1 MGEGMEHEISPD
13 PKRTET
19 DPYTGSFQESH
30 CKLIDLPF
38 SPESIEQ
45 ILQWGEMPEGA
56 HHTHQEIAH
65 WCNRM
70 HIDLLDTN
78 IEPELNR
85 ALSIA
90 KDVDCQWDL
99 FLVNTFNVEQLR
111 TLDFSTVCL
120 PVEWFANWLEKLK
133 RG

>member
-1 MGEGMEHEISPD
+1 MGEGMEHEFSPD
-13 PKRTET
+13 PKRKEN

-56 HHTHQEIAH
+56 PHTHQEIAH

-78 IEPELNR
+78 TEPELNR

-99 FLVNTFNVEQLR
+99 FLVNTFNVEELR
-111 TLDFSTVCL
+111 VLDFSTICL
-120 PVEWFANWLEKLK
+120 PLEWFTNWLEKLK